1 MQDEALIR
9 HRRRFQLEEALFIV
23 LLLLSLLGIAVTA
36 FEPLDGYSY
45 WLGMVLVFAILAV
58 VISWI
63 QSKKKDL
70 DFVALVK
77 EQTLHWLVTLLVVG
91 GAFLLQQSGRLDE
104 SNASLVVL
112 LILSL
117 ATTLDG
123 IRVGWQLSLVGLF
136 LGSCAILIA
145 YTEQFMLAAAA
156 LAITII
162 ICTILWEIW
171 IHKRAYQ

>member
-1 MQDEALIR
+1 MQDEESIR

-23 LLLLSLLGIAVTA
+23 LLLLSLLGIGVTE
-36 FEPLDGYSY
+36 FDPDDGYGY
-45 WLGMVLVFAILAV
+45 WLGMVGVFAILAV
-58 VISWI
+58 IISWI
-63 QSKKKDL
+63 QSKKKEI
-70 DFVALVK
+70 DFVDLVK
-77 EQTLHWLVTLLVVG
+77 EQVLHWLATLLVVG

-104 SNASLVVL
+104 TNASLVVL

-123 IRVGWQLSLVGLF
+123 IRVGWQLSLVGLY

-145 YTEQFMLAAAA
+145 YTQQFMLAASG
-156 LAITII
+156 LAIAIV